1 MKNNEMQKH
10 LIGILSR
17 FSMRKDLVH
26 RLYVNLDTYE
36 FRDDISE
43 EDKWGYYIWV
53 CKELKIKDRIM
64 RSHGMNSEKA
74 SAKKIGG
81 HNDETFFEQFGLE
94 VQKGNN
100 KTDLRLNGLPYASLK
115 GGVKI
120 QWGMHVINNLPKR
133 FQNLFSKWISSYEKN
148 SIYLEKRSEYAE
160 EIVNLLDNKETRKD
174 FINYYFRKEENI
186 PFLIVKDV
194 YEDIYYRID
203 YVDLINVLVDNLEF
217 YITKGKVKINARIE
231 IGEKQKRSFFD
242 IEPRTDKDN
251 TILMHGLSERV
262 IKVIKYY
269 KIDVKEIYKQ
279 NPH

>member
-1 MKNNEMQKH
+1 MKNIEMRTH
-10 LIGILSR
+10 LFHLLSPRPLSR
-17 FSMRKDLVH
+17 YLLGTEIDYH
-26 RLYVNLDTYE
+26 TYD
-36 FRDDISE
+36 FFTHIDE
-43 EDKWGYYIWV
+43 ETTWNKYNWI
-53 CKELKIKDRIM
+53 CKELKINNRII
-64 RSHGMNSEKA
+64 RSHGMDSKKA
-74 SAKKIGG
+74 SAKKIKG
-81 HNDETFFEQFGLE
+81 HNDETFFEQFNLI

-100 KTDLRLNGLPYASLK
+100 KTDLTLNGKSYASLK

-133 FQNLFSKWISSYEKN
+133 FQNLFSKWISTYEKN
-148 SIYLEKRSEYAE
+148 SVYLEKRPEYAK

-269 KIDVKEIYKQ
+269 KIDVKKIYKQ
-279 NPH
+279 NPN

>member
-1 MKNNEMQKH
+1 MQDHLQQLLNKYSLRDDLVKRLLINKTTFEFKNN
-10 LIGILSR
+10 I
-17 FSMRKDLVH
+17 
-26 RLYVNLDTYE
+26 T
-36 FRDDISE
+36 E
-43 EDKWGYYIWV
+43 EEKWEYYNWV
-53 CKELKIKDRIM
+53 CKELRISDKII
-64 RSHGMNSEKA
+64 RSHGMDSEKA
-74 SAKKIGG
+74 SAKKIKG
-81 HNDETFFEQFGLE
+81 HSDETFFEQFNLI

-100 KTDLRLNGLPYASLK
+100 KTDLTLNGKSYASLK

-133 FQNLFSKWISSYEKN
+133 FQNLFSKWISTYEKN
-148 SIYLEKRSEYAE
+148 SVYLEKRPEYAE

-203 YVDLINVLVDNLEF
+203 YVDLINVLVNNLEF

-279 NPH
+279 NPN

>member
-1 MKNNEMQKH
+1 MQDHLQQLLNKYSLRDDLVKRLLINKTTFEFKNN
-10 LIGILSR
+10 I
-17 FSMRKDLVH
+17 
-26 RLYVNLDTYE
+26 T
-36 FRDDISE
+36 E
-43 EDKWGYYIWV
+43 EEKWEYYNWV
-53 CKELKIKDRIM
+53 CKELRISDKII

-74 SAKKIGG
+74 SAKKIKG
-81 HNDETFFEQFGLE
+81 HSDETFFEQFNLI

-100 KTDLRLNGLPYASLK
+100 KTDLTLNGKSYASLK

-133 FQNLFSKWISSYEKN
+133 FQNLFYKWISTYEKN
-148 SIYLEKRSEYAE
+148 SVYLEKRPEYAE

-203 YVDLINVLVDNLEF
+203 YVDLINVLVNNLEF

-279 NPH
+279 NPN

>member
-1 MKNNEMQKH
+1 MWH
-10 LIGILSR
+10 I
-17 FSMRKDLVH
+17 
-26 RLYVNLDTYE
+26 
-36 FRDDISE
+36 
-43 EDKWGYYIWV
+43 
-53 CKELKIKDRIM
+53 
-64 RSHGMNSEKA
+64 
-74 SAKKIGG
+74 
-81 HNDETFFEQFGLE
+81 
-94 VQKGNN
+94 
-100 KTDLRLNGLPYASLK
+100 KTDLTLNGKSYASLK

-133 FQNLFSKWISSYEKN
+133 FQNLFSKWISTYEKN
-148 SIYLEKRSEYAE
+148 SVYLEKRPEYAE

-194 YEDIYYRID
+194 YEDIYYRVD
-203 YVDLINVLVDNLEF
+203 YVDLINVLVNNLEF

-279 NPH
+279 NPN

>member
-1 MKNNEMQKH
+1 MQDHLQQLLNKYSLRDDLVKRLLINKTTFEFKNN
-10 LIGILSR
+10 I
-17 FSMRKDLVH
+17 
-26 RLYVNLDTYE
+26 T
-36 FRDDISE
+36 E
-43 EDKWGYYIWV
+43 EEKWEYYNWV
-53 CKELKIKDRIM
+53 CKELRISDKII
-64 RSHGMNSEKA
+64 RSHGMDSEKA
-74 SAKKIGG
+74 SAKKIKG
-81 HNDETFFEQFGLE
+81 HNDETFFEQFNLI

-100 KTDLRLNGLPYASLK
+100 KTDLTLNGKSYASLK

-120 QWGMHVINNLPKR
+120 QWGMHVINNLPIR
-133 FQNLFSKWISSYEKN
+133 FQNLFSKWISTYEKN
-148 SIYLEKRSEYAE
+148 SVYLEKRPEYAE

-279 NPH
+279 NPN

>member
-1 MKNNEMQKH
+1 MQGHLQQLLNKYSLRDDLVKRLLINKTTFEFKNN
-10 LIGILSR
+10 I
-17 FSMRKDLVH
+17 
-26 RLYVNLDTYE
+26 T
-36 FRDDISE
+36 E
-43 EDKWGYYIWV
+43 EEKWEYYNWV
-53 CKELKIKDRIM
+53 CKELRISDKII
-64 RSHGMNSEKA
+64 RSHGMDSEKA
-74 SAKKIGG
+74 SAKKIKG
-81 HNDETFFEQFGLE
+81 HNDETFFEQFNLI

-100 KTDLRLNGLPYASLK
+100 KTDLKLNGKSYASLK

-133 FQNLFSKWISSYEKN
+133 FQNLFSKWISTYEKN
-148 SIYLEKRSEYAE
+148 SVYLEKRPEYAE

-194 YEDIYYRID
+194 YEDIYHRID

-279 NPH
+279 NPN